1 MKEYTKPFFD
11 SSLIELDDAILT
23 SVGVVEEVYVD
34 DNPFKIFD

>member
-23 SVGVVEEVYVD
+23 SVGVVDEVYSD
-34 DNPFKIFD
+34 NNPFKIFD